1 MFYVLYYEHVMV
13 LLKPRKELMTDEA
26 SFRTITAA
34 VKCRSKRFFP
44 FPQSMSFYHTSQHNG
59 R

>member
-1 MFYVLYYEHVMV
+1 MV